1 MNKHYEYK
9 VFVSLMNT
17 EKKLNELGYEG
28 WELVAV
34 DSGTLYMRR
43 EIKVIFLI
51 VNRINGKIR

>member
-1 MNKHYEYK
+1 
-9 VFVSLMNT
+9 MNT

-43 EIKVIFLI
+43 EIKA
-51 VNRINGKIR
+51 

>member
-17 EKKLNELGYEG
+17 EKMLNELGYEG

-43 EIKVIFLI
+43 EIKA
-51 VNRINGKIR
+51 